1 MDQKRARVAIVGLGF
16 GAEFI
21 PIYQKHPQTAMY
33 AVCQRN
39 AQRLEKIGEI
49 FCVERRYPRY
59 KDAGRILH
67 RREVPG

>member
-1 MDQKRARVAIVGLGF
+1 MAIVGLAF
-16 GAEFI
+16 GTEFI
-21 PIYQKHPQTAMY
+21 PIYQNHPQTAVY
-33 AVCQRN
+33 AVCRRN